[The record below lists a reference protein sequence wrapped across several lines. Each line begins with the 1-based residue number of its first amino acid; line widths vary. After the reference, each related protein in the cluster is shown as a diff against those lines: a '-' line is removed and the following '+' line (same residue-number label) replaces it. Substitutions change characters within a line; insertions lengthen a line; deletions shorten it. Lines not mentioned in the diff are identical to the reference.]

1 MIGSPPLAAR
11 PLAIPRSSRGSSRRS
26 SRGPTRRPVDT
37 EYVDAAHLDHAQ
49 RLALARQLFVIY
61 RELFDYG
68 DEAFFR
74 EHVLFP
80 PHQHMRLALFRNE
93 HQQLV
98 GYTNVWVVEQTIDG
112 RAIGVMR
119 SAIFS
124 RLGYR
129 VVEPCI
135 RLNIEV
141 ALRQRL
147 AAPRTP
153 LWLFTITATPASY
166 RLLRYYGVEFYP
178 RRDVQDPITES
189 LGRQLVEALGLQPVG
204 ERPWVIHFP
213 ARPVHP
219 ERLRGSQSL
228 DRDPDARFF
237 RRLVTPH
244 GPDHVVVV
252 LAPVTLRNTAIA
264 VMNTLRRGLGRW
276 IGHRSK

>member
-1 MIGSPPLAAR
+1 MIGSNPQTSSSQPVSSSASSSAR
-11 PLAIPRSSRGSSRRS
+11 RPA
-26 SRGPTRRPVDT
+26 RRPVDT
-37 EYVDAAHLDHAQ
+37 EYIDVADLGTEQ
-49 RLALARQLFVIY
+49 RRALARRLFAIY
-61 RELFDYG
+61 RDLFDYG
-68 DEAFFR
+68 DEDFFR

-80 PHQHMRLALFRNE
+80 PHRHMRLALFRNE

-98 GYTNVWVVEQTIDG
+98 GYANAWVVEPTIDG
-112 RAIGVMR
+112 QTIGVMR

-129 VVEPCI
+129 VAEPSV
-135 RLNIEV
+135 RLNIET

-166 RLLRYYGVEFYP
+166 RLPARYGVEFYP
-178 RRDVQDPITES
+178 RRDVQDPVTES
-189 LGRQLVEALGLQPVG
+189 LGRQLVEAFGLQPVG
-204 ERPWVIHFP
+204 ERPWVIRFP
-213 ARPVHP
+213 ARPIHP

-237 RRLVTPH
+237 RRLVAPH
-244 GPDHVVVV
+244 GPDHVVAV
-252 LAPVTLRNTAIA
+252 LAPVTLRNTATA
-264 VMNTLRRGLGRW
+264 VMHTVRHGLQRR